1 MTYSVVTRLFLL
13 IVAFNFALA
22 TTSAPA
28 QQPNRVPIVAYL
40 AGAVRSDDP
49 VFEALRQG
57 LRELGYVEGRTIR
70 MEFRTAQGHDDR
82 LPHLAQ
88 ELVQLKADVI
98 VVGTPQGARAIQRA
112 TSTTPI
118 VTALFD
124 PLAAGLVTNLAHP
137 GASVTGI
144 SSMSPELSAKRLQL
158 LRQTLPGLKRVA
170 VVLSSSGSLT
180 LGSPRMI
187 EDLKTAALSMSL
199 DLTFVSART
208 PQEFGAAF
216 SAADQ
221 MRAQAVYLFES
232 ALFYSQRT
240 TLARLA
246 LQSRLPAIYGTRAFA
261 EEGGLMSYGVNYAD
275 QLRRAA
281 GYVDKIL
288 KGAKPGDLPIEQPTK
303 FELVVNLKT
312 AKALGLTI
320 PESIVLSADAV
331 IQ

>member
-1 MTYSVVTRLFLL
+1 MIARLLL
-13 IVAFNFALA
+13 LTVAFNFALA

-28 QQPNRVPIVAYL
+28 QEANRVPTVAFL
-40 AGAVRSDDP
+40 AGAVSSDDP
-49 VFEALRQG
+49 IFEALRRG
-57 LRELGYVEGRTIR
+57 LRELGYVEGRTIN

-98 VVGTPQGARAIQRA
+98 VVGTPQAARAIQRA

-124 PLAAGLVTNLAHP
+124 PLAAGLVTDLAHP
-137 GASVTGI
+137 GGTITGL

-158 LRQTLPGLKRVA
+158 LRETLPRLKRVA
-170 VVLSSSGSLT
+170 VVSSPLGSLT
-180 LGSPRMI
+180 LISTRMV
-187 EDLKTAALSMSL
+187 EDVKAAALSMSL
-199 DLTFVSART
+199 DLKFISART

-216 SAADQ
+216 SDANQ
-221 MRAQAVYLFES
+221 THAQAVYLFES

-240 TLARLA
+240 TLARWA

-288 KGAKPGDLPIEQPTK
+288 KGAKPGDLTIEQPTK

-312 AKALGLTI
+312 AKKLGITS
-320 PESIVLSADAV
+320 PESIVLGADEV
-331 IQ
+331 IR

>member
-1 MTYSVVTRLFLL
+1 
-13 IVAFNFALA
+13 
-22 TTSAPA
+22 
-28 QQPNRVPIVAYL
+28 
-40 AGAVRSDDP
+40 
-49 VFEALRQG
+49 
-57 LRELGYVEGRTIR
+57 
-70 MEFRTAQGHDDR
+70 MEFRTAQGHGDR
-82 LPHLAQ
+82 LPRLAQ

-98 VVGTPQGARAIQRA
+98 VVGTPQAAGAIQRA
-112 TSTTPI
+112 SSTTPI

-137 GASVTGI
+137 GGSITGI

-158 LRQTLPGLKRVA
+158 LKETLPRLKRVA
-170 VVLSSSGSLT
+170 VVWTPSGSLT
-180 LGSPRMI
+180 LTAPRMI

-199 DLTFVSART
+199 DLTFVSAQT

-216 SAADQ
+216 SAANQ
-221 MRAQAVYLFES
+221 THAQAVDLIES

-246 LQSRLPAIYGTRAFA
+246 LQSRLPAIYGTKAFA

-288 KGAKPGDLPIEQPTK
+288 KGRKPGDLPIEQPTK

-312 AKALGLTI
+312 AKALGITI
-320 PESIVLSADAV
+320 PQSILLQADEV
-331 IQ
+331 IK

>member
-1 MTYSVVTRLFLL
+1 
-13 IVAFNFALA
+13 
-22 TTSAPA
+22 
-28 QQPNRVPIVAYL
+28 L
-40 AGAVRSDDP
+40 AGTVSSDDP
-49 VFEALRQG
+49 VFQGLRQG

-70 MEFRTAQGHDDR
+70 IEFRTAQGHDDR

-98 VVGTPQGARAIQRA
+98 VVATPQAAQAIQRA

-137 GASVTGI
+137 GGSITGI

-158 LRQTLPGLKRVA
+158 LKQTLPRLKRVA
-170 VVLSSSGSLT
+170 VVWSSLGSLT
-180 LGSPRMI
+180 LTSPRMV
-187 EDLKTAALSMSL
+187 EELKAAALSMSL
-199 DLTFVSART
+199 DLTFVSAQT

-216 SAADQ
+216 SAANQ
-221 MRAQAVYLFES
+221 THAQAVYLFES
-232 ALFYSQRT
+232 ALFYSQRS

-261 EEGGLMSYGVNYAD
+261 EEGGLMSYGVNYPD

-288 KGAKPGDLPIEQPTK
+288 KGAKPGDLPIAQPTK

-312 AKALGLTI
+312 ARTLGITI
-320 PESIVLSADAV
+320 PESIVLGADEV
-331 IQ
+331 IR

>member
-1 MTYSVVTRLFLL
+1 MIARLLLL
-13 IVAFNFALA
+13 IAAFSFALA

-28 QQPNRVPIVAYL
+28 QQANRFPTVAYL
-40 AGAVRSDDP
+40 AGAVSSDDP

-57 LRELGYVEGRTIR
+57 LRELGYVEGRSIR
-70 MEFRTAQGHDDR
+70 VEFRTAQGHDDR
-82 LPHLAQ
+82 LPQLAQ

-98 VVGTPQGARAIQRA
+98 VVATPQSARAIQRA
-112 TSTTPI
+112 TATTPI
-118 VTALFD
+118 VIALFD
-124 PLAAGLVTNLAHP
+124 PLAAGLVTDLAHP
-137 GASVTGI
+137 GERITGV

-158 LRQTLPGLKRVA
+158 LRETLPRLKRVA
-170 VVLSSSGSLT
+170 VVLTPGGSLT
-180 LGSPRMI
+180 LNRTRMI

-216 SAADQ
+216 SAANQ
-221 MRAQAVYLFES
+221 ANAQAVYVFES
-232 ALFYSQRT
+232 ALFYAQRT

-246 LQSRLPAIYGTRAFA
+246 LQSRLPAIFGTRAFA

-288 KGAKPGDLPIEQPTK
+288 KGAKPGDLPIAQPTK
-303 FELVVNLKT
+303 FELVVNLKS
-312 AKALGLTI
+312 AKTLGITI
-320 PESIVLSADAV
+320 PESIVLRADEV
-331 IQ
+331 IR